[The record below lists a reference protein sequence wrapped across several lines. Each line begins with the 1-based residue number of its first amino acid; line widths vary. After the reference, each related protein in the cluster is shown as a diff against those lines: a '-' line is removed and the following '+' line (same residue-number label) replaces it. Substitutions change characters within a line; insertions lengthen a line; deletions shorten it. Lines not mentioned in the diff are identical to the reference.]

1 VTPIRAVRHEFGAPT
16 ERYDPRMREFL
27 RRRFSREEVV
37 GLSFTLSFLACATL
51 AVALGLLAHEI
62 REDRGGPQPIDTRI
76 RNAVTA
82 ERSPQ
87 RTREMLAV
95 SFVGDQRF
103 FLFAMPVVAGAL
115 WARKRHVSA
124 LLFAG
129 SVLGGFGLSSLL
141 KIALARARP
150 EQWAAL
156 VKETTYSFPSG
167 HTTMATVFFGGLAAI
182 VFHLT
187 KKPVPRVAAAT
198 AAAVVV
204 VAVATSRVYLGAHWA
219 TDTFAGMLTGLVW
232 VVAFSTTTE
241 TMEKAK
247 ARKKSRTQ
255 GGKR

>member
-1 VTPIRAVRHEFGAPT
+1 
-16 ERYDPRMREFL
+16 MREFL

-37 GLSFTLSFLACATL
+37 GLSFTLSFLACAAL
-51 AVALGLLAHEI
+51 ALGLGLLAHEI
-62 REDRGGPQPIDTRI
+62 REDKGLPQPLDVSI
-76 RNAVTA
+76 RNAIVA

-87 RTREMLAV
+87 RTQGMLAV
-95 SFVGDQRF
+95 TFVGDQRF
-103 FLFAMPVVAGAL
+103 FLVAMPVVAAAL
-115 WARKRHVSA
+115 WVMRRHVSA

-182 VFHLT
+182 VFHST
-187 KKPVPRVAAAT
+187 KRPVPRIAAAL
-198 AAAVVV
+198 AAAVIV

-232 VVAFSTTTE
+232 VVVFSATTE

-247 ARKKSRTQ
+247 ARKKARSQ
-255 GGKR
+255 GGAQ

>member
-1 VTPIRAVRHEFGAPT
+1 
-16 ERYDPRMREFL
+16 MREFL

-37 GLSFTLSFLACATL
+37 GLSFTLSFLTCAAL

-62 REDRGGPQPIDTRI
+62 REDKGLPQPVDTSI
-76 RNAVTA
+76 RNAIVA
-82 ERSPQ
+82 ERSPE
-87 RTREMLAV
+87 RTREMRAV
-95 SFVGDQRF
+95 TFVGDQRF
-103 FLFAMPVVAGAL
+103 FLFAMPVVSAGL
-115 WARKRHVSA
+115 WAGRRHVSA

-129 SVLGGFGLSSLL
+129 SVLGGFGLSSVL

-187 KKPVPRVAAAT
+187 KKPVPRIAAAL
-198 AAAVVV
+198 AAAAIV

-232 VVAFSTTTE
+232 VVVFSTTTE

-247 ARKKSRTQ
+247 ALKKAKEAKSQ
-255 GGKR
+255 GGAR